1 MDMGND
7 LIILKGK
14 LYNKSFPLSEGK
26 KLLVGRGHDVDIQI
40 FETGLSRHHAC
51 FERCNG
57 EVFVSDLGSSNG
69 TLVNEERVTR
79 RKVVTDDII
88 RFGVV
93 EFTFAD
99 KNTPAA
105 IVTSS
110 IVAALPKMG
119 NGELKTNIQLLYGTV
134 RALIA
139 ALEAKDEYTRGH
151 SERVTA
157 YGMHLGRVMN
167 LPPDALNA
175 LELGGFLHDIGKIG
189 IPERILHKPD
199 RLTDEEY
206 AIIKQ
211 HPRLGYGILSQIEGS
226 QIVGDVVLHHHE
238 RWDGKGYPD
247 GLAGEGIPFAARIL
261 GLADA
266 FDAMGSTRPYRSH
279 CAKERVIEEIRK
291 NAGQQFD
298 PKLAE
303 VFLSEVTA
311 GRISVE
317 KDLIAGATMEQQ
329 GVRL

>member
-1 MDMGND
+1 MGND

-57 EVFVSDLGSSNG
+57 EVFVTDLGSSNG
-69 TLVNEERVTR
+69 TLINEQRVTR
-79 RKVVTDDII
+79 QKVVTGDTI

-93 EFTFAD
+93 DFTFAD
-99 KNTPAA
+99 KGSPTA

-110 IVAALPKMG
+110 IVAALPQMEK
-119 NGELKTNIQLLYGTV
+119 GELKSNIQLLYGTV

-157 YGMHLGRVMN
+157 YAMHLGRVMN
-167 LPPDALNA
+167 LSPDVLNA

-211 HPRLGYGILSQIEGS
+211 HPRLGYSILSQIEGS

-247 GLAGEGIPFAARIL
+247 GLSGEGIPLPARIL
-261 GLADA
+261 GLADS
-266 FDAMGSTRPYRSH
+266 FDAMGSTRPYRSY
-279 CAKERVIEEIRK
+279 CAKEKIITEISR

-298 PKLAE
+298 PDLAKLFLAE
-303 VFLSEVTA
+303 VAA

-317 KDLIAGATMEQQ
+317 KDLIAGATIEQQ
-329 GVRL
+329 VVRI

>member
-1 MDMGND
+1 MAND

-26 KLLVGRGHDVDIQI
+26 KLIVGRGHDVDIQI
-40 FETGLSRHHAC
+40 FETGLSRQHSC
-51 FERCNG
+51 FERCEG
-57 EVFVSDLGSSNG
+57 GVFVTDLGSSNG
-69 TLVNEERVTR
+69 TWVNEQRVTR
-79 RKVVTDDII
+79 QKVVDGDVI

-93 EFTFAD
+93 DFTFTD
-99 KNTPAA
+99 KSAPKP

-110 IVAALPKMG
+110 IVEALPQMNK
-119 NGELKTNIQLLYGTV
+119 GELKSNIHLLYGTV
-134 RALIA
+134 WALIA

-157 YGMHLGRVMN
+157 YAMDLGRVIG
-167 LPPDALNA
+167 LPSETLNA

-211 HPRLGYGILSQIEGS
+211 HPRLGYSILSQIEGS
-226 QIVGDVVLHHHE
+226 QVVGDVVLHHHE

-247 GLAGEGIPFAARIL
+247 GLAGEKIPLPARIL
-261 GLADA
+261 GLADS

-279 CAKERVIEEIRK
+279 CAKERVMEEIRK
-291 NAGQQFD
+291 NAGTQFD
-298 PKLAE
+298 PRLADLFLGE
-303 VFLSEVTA
+303 VRA

-329 GVRL
+329 SIRL